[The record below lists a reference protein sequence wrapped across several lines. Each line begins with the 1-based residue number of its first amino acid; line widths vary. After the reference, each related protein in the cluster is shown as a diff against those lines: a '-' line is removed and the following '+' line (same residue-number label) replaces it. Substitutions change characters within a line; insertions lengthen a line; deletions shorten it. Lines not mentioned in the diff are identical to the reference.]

1 MRIRPRPTRPGET
14 SLQAAAE
21 LLRTVAHPVRL
32 RLIQM
37 ILQGA
42 YTVGE
47 LAEGCGLSSAT
58 ASGHLR
64 LMRQQ
69 GLLAGKRDGRRVYY
83 RAVEPGL
90 SCILEW
96 VVNQFRKS
104 GGIGCGRLH
113 RQPSE
118 EVKS

>member
-1 MRIRPRPTRPGET
+1 MRTRPRPTRPGET

-42 YTVGE
+42 YDVGE
-47 LAEGCGLSSAT
+47 LARGCGLSNAM

-69 GLLAGKRDGRRVYY
+69 GLLAGKRDGRQVYY

-90 SCILEW
+90 SCILEC